1 MDVNNKYQI
10 NYTLEKQC
18 CMDVNNKY
26 QINYTLEKQCCM
38 DVNNKYQHQLYFRE
52 TMLYGCKQ

>member
-26 QINYTLEKQCCM
+26 FRETMLYGCK
-38 DVNNKYQHQLYFRE
+38 HQLYFRE